1 MAERPEAFDPDEEE
15 EELPPAGRRR
25 VTLPFG
31 VVAIALLVCAY
42 FLWDLLPALRY
53 WGSAGEAVDLGRPG
67 SYHLERASDG
77 LYARIEGVAGQA
89 MNLSV
94 RWMWLSETRYDLLAV
109 RDTNILVRRSPRSA
123 APPLTAQ
130 GRLILDRFIPEYAQ
144 AFQNLAAARGGAQ
157 PRDGHLYVL
166 LDGERPRSGWAVPLQ
181 AAGLLALIL
190 LNAGSLIRAV
200 GRSRRADR
208 R

>member
-1 MAERPEAFDPDEEE
+1 MAERLDASDPDEEE
-15 EELPPAGRRR
+15 ELSPARRR
-25 VTLPFG
+25 GATLPFG
-31 VVAIALLVCAY
+31 VVIVALLVCAY
-42 FLWDLLPALRY
+42 FLRDLQPALRY
-53 WGSAGEAVDLGRPG
+53 WGSTGEVLDLGRPG

-77 LYARIEGVAGQA
+77 LYARIEGVAGPG

-94 RWMWLSETRYDLLAV
+94 RWMRLFETRYDIVAV
-109 RDTNILVRRSPRSA
+109 RDTNILVRRLPRTA
-123 APPLTAQ
+123 APSLTAQ
-130 GRLILDRFIPEYAQ
+130 GRLILDHSIPEYAQ

-181 AAGLLALIL
+181 AAGLLALIV
-190 LNAGSLIRAV
+190 LNVGSLVRAA